1 MKVTTLD
8 DISAVIGY
16 TRTRMLQSWYGGKWL
31 RLPQRPTADHGLA
44 HLLGEPAMRALWQ
57 AFVRDA
63 GLERLWVPTD
73 VEGARYDRRVKA
85 ARMFVDGC
93 SVRDVARRF
102 ECSQSMAEH
111 LRKMLMRDGWI
122 EYDMDGPR
130 KYRLTG
136 NRGRR
141 KILGTSEVFQE
152 PPGSSDPAEAAA
164 GVELFGDD
172 QNPSPLARK

>member
-16 TRTRMLQSWYGGKWL
+16 TRTRMLQAWYGGRWL
-31 RLPQRPTADHGLA
+31 RLPQRPSADHGLA

-57 AFVRDA
+57 AFYRDA

-73 VEGARYDRRVKA
+73 VEGARYDKRVKA
-85 ARMFVDGC
+85 ARMFVEGA
-93 SVRDVARRF
+93 SVEDVSRRF
-102 ECSQSMAEH
+102 ECSPSMARH

-136 NRGRR
+136 HRGRR

-152 PPGSSDPAEAAA
+152 PPGSSESDDAA
-164 GVELFGDD
+164 GAVELFGAG
-172 QNPSPLARK
+172 NSPSPL